1 MAREMTKK
9 ERLWSVY
16 KGETP
21 DRMPVKLW
29 GLDKN
34 QSMMHPAYKKV
45 YDAAVEKTDIIGG
58 ASSAFD
64 IYSGSRYKNLYES
77 RTEPRGNDWTAH
89 INIMRTPEGDL
100 RSVFL
105 ANNHGHPGLMQE
117 YFVKGESDLKKILSL
132 EYEPFPVDL
141 KNYENSLGKMGGD
154 GLVMFGVSHPAYMLY
169 NLTGSETLGYLLY
182 DAPELVREVTSVFA
196 ERLYNHVQ
204 ALIDSGI
211 ADYGPFAVSYVGP
224 ELLIPPLVS
233 FDIFEKLVY
242 DMDEPVISLIKN
254 AGGYVWVHCHGKV
267 RKIISRFA
275 DMGVD
280 VLNPIEP
287 PPMGDCTIEQA
298 LNEADGR
305 IILEGNI
312 EINDLLNQDRDYI
325 REFLENTMKKS
336 YEYTG
341 NRFIL
346 CPSAGYME
354 YIEPSEKYID
364 NLLTYI
370 DYGAELSRKYAK

>member
-16 KGETP
+16 KGGTP

-34 QSMMHPAYKKV
+34 QGMMHPAYKRV
-45 YDAAVEKTDIIGG
+45 YDAAIEKTDILGG
-58 ASSAFD
+58 AWSAFD
-64 IYSGSRYKNLYES
+64 IYSGRRTENLYEG
-77 RTEPRGNDWTAH
+77 RTEAHDKDWTAH
-89 INIMRTPEGDL
+89 INIMHTPEGGL
-100 RSVFL
+100 KSVFL
-105 ANNHGHPGLMQE
+105 ANNQGHPGLMQE
-117 YFVKGESDLKKILSL
+117 YFVKDEADLKKILSL
-132 EYEPFPVDL
+132 EYEPFPIDL
-141 KNYENSLGKMGGD
+141 KNYEAALGKMGND
-154 GLVMFGVSHPAYMLY
+154 GLVMFGISHPAYMLY

-182 DAPELVREVTSVFA
+182 DAPELVREVTALFA

-204 ALIDSGI
+204 ALTDSGI
-211 ADYGPFAVSYVGP
+211 AEYGPFAVSYVGP

-242 DMDEPVISLIKN
+242 DMDAPFISLIKN

-267 RKIISRFA
+267 RQIISRFA

-298 LNEADGR
+298 LQEANGR
-305 IILEGNI
+305 IVLEGNI
-312 EINDLLNQDRDYI
+312 EINDLLNQDEAYI

-336 YEYTG
+336 YESAG

-354 YIEPSEKYID
+354 YIEPSEKYIA

-370 DYGAELSRKYAK
+370 EYGVELSKKYAR